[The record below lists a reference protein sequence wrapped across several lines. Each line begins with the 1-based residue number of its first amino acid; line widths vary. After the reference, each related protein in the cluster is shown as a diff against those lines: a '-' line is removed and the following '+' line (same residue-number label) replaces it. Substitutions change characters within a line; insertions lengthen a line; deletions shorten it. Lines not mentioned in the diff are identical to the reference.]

1 MSKGAIRLPASAI
14 SGGRVGT
21 ARVRETI
28 AGAAAR
34 LASTEHAGLDGAIR
48 ALAGATPLLADRFA
62 ADLHAPGVPA
72 AVRMA
77 GDSRATHRALGRL
90 GGGRMNKTET
100 AYAEHLAA
108 CRHAGNVLWF
118 RFEGIKLRLADRT
131 FYTPDFAV
139 LVASGALELHEVK
152 GFMEEDAAV
161 KLKSAAAQYP
171 FVVRVIRRVKGGDWD
186 IREV

>member
-1 MSKGAIRLPASAI
+1 MSKGTIRMPASAI
-14 SGGRVGT
+14 ASGRVGT
-21 ARVRETI
+21 ARVRDAI

-34 LASTEHAGLDGAIR
+34 LQSTAIVKLDAP
-48 ALAGATPLLADRFA
+48 LA
-62 ADLHAPGVPA
+62 
-72 AVRMA
+72 RMI
-77 GDSRATHRALGRL
+77 GDPQATHRSLGRL

-100 AYAEHLAA
+100 AYAEYLAA
-108 CRHAGNVLWF
+108 RRHIGDVLWF
-118 RFEGIKLRLADRT
+118 RFEGLKLRLADRT

-139 LVASGALELHEVK
+139 IVAGGSLELHEVK

-171 FVVRVIRRVKGGDWD
+171 FALRIVRRAKGGVWD

>member
-1 MSKGAIRLPASAI
+1 VSKGTIRLPASAI
-14 SGGRVGT
+14 NGNRIGT

-34 LASTEHAGLDGAIR
+34 LQSTTAPELDAS
-48 ALAGATPLLADRFA
+48 LA
-62 ADLHAPGVPA
+62 
-72 AVRMA
+72 RMV
-77 GDSRATHRALGRL
+77 GDPRATHRALGRL

-100 AYAEHLAA
+100 AYAEYLAA
-108 CRHAGNVLWF
+108 RRHVGDVLWF
-118 RFEGIKLRLADRT
+118 RFEGLKLRLADRT

-139 LVASGALELHEVK
+139 IVAGGSLELHEVK

-171 FVVRVIRRVKGGDWD
+171 FALRIVRRAKGGDWD